1 MGGSATKNKHYD
13 ELCVS
18 ARCPNIEVCLGLC
31 PPLAWIDGRERLRA
45 VLLKEPIDQYQRA
58 DYNAVIASLA
68 ESREV
73 NHLER
78 IRTIPDTRQR
88 AIAAMIDAWIG
99 ISDVAGLLHVTRQ
112 HLHRIVK
119 QGIPWKTGE

>member
-1 MGGSATKNKHYD
+1 MGGSTTKTKPYD
-13 ELCVS
+13 ELCIS
-18 ARCPNIEVCLGLC
+18 ARCPNLSVCVGLC
-31 PPLAWIDGRERLRA
+31 PPLTWIDGKTKLREE
-45 VLLKEPIDQYQRA
+45 LLKEPIDQHARA

-78 IRTIPDTRQR
+78 IRAIPDTRQR